1 MNEELYFMAKYLVF
15 NFREGN
21 INMDRH
27 FTVSVF
33 IVHKDKVLLH
43 LHKKAK
49 KILPLG
55 GHIEVNEFPEEACIR
70 EAHEE
75 SGLEISLY
83 NPVNKELKKSCK
95 LVGEKL
101 LINPMY
107 TILGEITPEH
117 CHIDFVYYA
126 AAKSYE
132 TRPADGESNLLK
144 WYTKEELK
152 NAYNIQENI
161 LTMANEVLEV
171 LGER

>member
-1 MNEELYFMAKYLVF
+1 
-15 NFREGN
+15 
-21 INMDRH
+21 MDRH

-49 KILPLG
+49 KMLPLG
-55 GHIEVNEFPEEACIR
+55 GHIEVNELPEEACIR

-83 NPVNKELKKSCK
+83 NPVNKQLKKSCE

-101 LINPMY
+101 LTNPMY
-107 TILGEITPEH
+107 TIFSEILTPEH

-126 AAKSYE
+126 VTKTYE
-132 TRPADGESNLLK
+132 TRPAHGESDLLK

-152 NAYNIQENI
+152 NTDNIQENI
-161 LTMANEVLEV
+161 ITMAYEALELLGKKVLTISE
-171 LGER
+171 

>member
-15 NFREGN
+15 NFGGV
-21 INMDRH
+21 NMDRH

-43 LHKKAK
+43 SHKKAK
-49 KILPLG
+49 KMLPLG
-55 GHIEVNEFPEEACIR
+55 GHIEVNELPEEACIR

-83 NPVNKELKKSCK
+83 SPVNEELKKSCA
-95 LVGEKL
+95 LAGEKL
-101 LINPMY
+101 LINPMH
-107 TILGEITPEH
+107 TIFGEITPEH

-126 AAKSYE
+126 TAKSYE

-144 WYTKEELK
+144 WYTKEEFK
-152 NAYNIQENI
+152 NADDIQENV
-161 LTMANEVLEV
+161 LTMANEALEL